1 MDTSDAV
8 KSLQEAI
15 GKIKRLRG
23 QKIYSSDHV
32 AFVQSTGLELGR
44 IFGPDSVVS
53 RNFNQINYSFV
64 GSFFSNPWDFETE
77 RARKNQEAYLM
88 GLDLAEGILLS
99 AIEQLQKHG
108 ADEILTKSRIKLGGG
123 RIFISHGNQTLALTK
138 VERFIRALG
147 LEPVMVI
154 REASQGMS
162 VDDLVD
168 KKMNEC
174 DCAII
179 LATADDNVS
188 GYMQPRPNVI
198 HEIGL
203 AQEKLQNKVI
213 YLKEEACEF
222 PSNVRPKVWENF
234 TQENMEAAFE
244 KISKELRAFGLL

>member
-1 MDTSDAV
+1 MDTSDAI

-15 GKIKRLRG
+15 GEIKKLRG
-23 QKIYSSDHV
+23 QRIYSVDHI
-32 AFVQSTGLELGR
+32 AFIQSTGLELGR

-53 RNFNQINYSFV
+53 RNFSQINYSFV
-64 GSFFSNPWDFETE
+64 GSFLSNPWDFETE
-77 RARKNQEAYLM
+77 KARKNQEAYLT

-108 ADEILTKSRIKLGGG
+108 ADEILTESRIKLGGG
-123 RIFISHGNQTLALTK
+123 RIFISHGTQTLALTK

-147 LEPVMVI
+147 LEPIIVV

-168 KKMNEC
+168 KKMSEC

-179 LATADDNVS
+179 LATGDDTI
-188 GYMQPRPNVI
+188 GDRKQPRPNVI

-213 YLKEEACEF
+213 YLKEEDCEF